1 VHQSTSI
8 GVTSAVR
15 VRSGSAH
22 GPLVLGYHAVSQA
35 WPSTLAVTPAQ
46 LRRQLEWLLSRGYRG
61 KTFYEAVGDCSQPT
75 LIVTFDDAYR
85 SVLDLAYPVLAS
97 LGVPAT
103 IFVVTDFADDD
114 RELEWP
120 GIDHWRDTPHRGE
133 LRGLG
138 WSELE
143 ELADDGWEV
152 GSHTRTHPRLTQ
164 LDDEALDRELRESR
178 ETCERALGR
187 PCRSL
192 AYPYGDFDAR
202 VMRAAASAGYEA
214 AVIEGL
220 ARPSMLAWPRVG
232 VYRKNSM
239 LAFRMKVSPTLGRL
253 RTSFGS
259 NERARSALAATAGP
273 AH

>member
-1 VHQSTSI
+1 
-8 GVTSAVR
+8 VTG
-15 VRSGSAH
+15 GSRERDV
-22 GPLVLGYHAVSQA
+22 LVLGYHAVSET
-35 WPSTLAVTPAQ
+35 WPAALSVTPAD
-46 LRRQLEWLLSRGYRG
+46 LRRQLTLLLARGY
-61 KTFYEAVGDCSQPT
+61 VGSTLHDALTADGSHPT
-75 LIVTFDDAYR
+75 LVVTFDDAYR
-85 SVLDLAYPVLAS
+85 SVLELAYPVLES
-97 LGVPAT
+97 LRVPAT
-103 IFVVTDFADDD
+103 IFVVTDFADDG

-120 GIDHWRDTPHRGE
+120 GIAHWRDTPHRGE

-138 WSELE
+138 WSDLE
-143 ELADDGWEV
+143 ELVNNRWEV

-178 ETCERALGR
+178 EACERSLGR

-202 VMRAAASAGYEA
+202 VVRAAASAGYEA

-253 RTSFGS
+253 RTSLGS